1 MMNEIVLASASL
13 GRKKLFQ
20 QHFNHF
26 ITSISNIDETRIKT
40 DDPRELTKKLALLKA
55 KSISRFYDNDF
66 VIGFDTVV
74 VCEDKILGKPQ
85 NKNEAREILKFLSG
99 KKQTVITGFSI
110 IHKQKN
116 ISVSECAETT
126 LLFKKLDNKFIEE
139 YTQNHPV
146 TKFAG
151 GYGVQDKDDLI
162 QIIEGDFDNVIGAP
176 MKPIISTLLSSGL
189 SPDIL
194 KEEE

>member
-1 MMNEIVLASASL
+1 MNEIVLASASL